1 MAQKENTLTTA
12 LQAAQAR
19 QSTVTVNVNPA
30 ALSAHLTQGPVEPM
44 PQIDFQEQLRVATHA
59 LQSAV
64 ETYLEKKGTPNL
76 PLIDARNEVTRLTAE
91 LEAAK
96 IKLASI
102 EAKGTHLDQLN
113 AAVIASERSVTFVI
127 DRFSRYVT
135 EDLMFSKFGR
145 LVAFQALSPASKDEI
160 KFHARLHDLLG
171 FRVFGDN
178 RTDEASV
185 LRRADA
191 VYEKLESLA
200 SHIAK
205 DQKHNAKS

>member
-1 MAQKENTLTTA
+1 
-12 LQAAQAR
+12 
-19 QSTVTVNVNPA
+19 
-30 ALSAHLTQGPVEPM
+30 M
-44 PQIDFQEQLRVATHA
+44 PQINFQEQLRVATHG

-64 ETYLEKKGTPNL
+64 ETYLEKKDTPNL
-76 PLIDARNEVTRLTAE
+76 PLIEARNEVTRLTAE

-102 EAKGTHLDQLN
+102 EAKGTHLDQLS
-113 AAVIASERSVTFVI
+113 AAVVTAERSVTFVI

-145 LVAFQALSPASKDEI
+145 VVSLHALSPASKDEI

-171 FRVFGDN
+171 FRVFSDH
-178 RTDEASV
+178 RTDETSV

-205 DQKHNAKS
+205 DQAEYNTKK